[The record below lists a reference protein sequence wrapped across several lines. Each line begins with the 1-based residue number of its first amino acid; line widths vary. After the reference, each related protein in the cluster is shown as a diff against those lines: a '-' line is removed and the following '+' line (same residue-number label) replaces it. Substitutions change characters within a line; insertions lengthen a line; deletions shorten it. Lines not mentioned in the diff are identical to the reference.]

1 MERKAQSAEEMGKE
15 NHPLIRSRGRKK
27 FPCLRKLV
35 RDVLGQISGLPK
47 LFDLTL
53 HDGGS
58 HPLAPCS
65 GHLWSRLRTKGR
77 TWALELEC
85 ARDGWAQEE
94 EGVGEK
100 GGSHPL
106 I

>member
-1 MERKAQSAEEMGKE
+1 MERKAQSAEEMREE
-15 NHPLIRSRGRKK
+15 NHPLIRPRGGKDLPR
-27 FPCLRKLV
+27 LRKPV

-53 HDGGS
+53 RDGGS

-65 GHLWSRLRTKGR
+65 GHRWSRLRTKGR

-85 ARDGWAQEE
+85 ARDGWAEEE